1 MALLSKGVAS
11 RLNKGGKGHG
21 AQGGGGGG
29 HTGSSYHHNHY
40 RYNGNQ
46 PAPLLASQDL
56 ATNVE
61 TSEDDM
67 TDRYVIHDSF
77 NGLLGAVHTSSPSQ
91 H

>member
-1 MALLSKGVAS
+1 MTLLSKGVAS

-21 AQGGGGGG
+21 ASGGQGGGGGA
-29 HTGSSYHHNHY
+29 HTGSSYNHHNHHHNHH

-56 ATNVE
+56 ATNVA

-67 TDRYVIHDSF
+67 TDRYVIYY
-77 NGLLGAVHTSSPSQ
+77 
-91 H
+91 